1 MKRKIA
7 ILLALVMI
15 VSLAVGVLAGCDRIF
30 VKSEARDAAQ
40 VVATVTYNGQT
51 ATVSKAELTVSF
63 NNYAYLYTAYYGM
76 TYQEAADTVLRS
88 LAQRELLVL
97 FAKDEIAKALGETRH
112 PSAIPVEELLS
123 TSEIDRAIKN
133 VNDDILSALSS
144 ALEERIAEKDY
155 NEGTDGDESS
165 TYEEYTGDDA
175 VRVYFESNGGSDVS
189 RQSIKSGTTA
199 FEPDAPTRDGYTFMG
214 WFTAKN
220 GGEEWD
226 FATPVD
232 SEVTGGGKALTL
244 YAHWE
249 KYTAP
254 RTERPD
260 AEEDEDADYDP
271 DSDLP
276 EGTALS
282 VRAFNA
288 DGSFN
293 DDYKALVYD
302 RTFEPE
308 ALADMTDDEYK
319 AALDEH
325 LAGAVADI
333 ADNMSE
339 STLDYNYYLTAEYK
353 SLLIT
358 RLERMIGDG
367 RIGDG
372 CSVSDAEVQARFD
385 SLVEQNKE
393 TFTDG
398 ESYQSAIES
407 TLDTVY
413 YHKSGYGFVLNIL
426 LKLPD
431 EQVEELTAL
440 IADGTVNDDYV
451 TARRDAMLNALEV
464 YISNPDYDSTY
475 ECDSHTCESGSAC
488 DPMTCPDHPCKD
500 EEITVREESSGL
512 DQIVEFV
519 KDDETDEWSVVTN
532 VSVCPEMA
540 YLPEKVAAFGERGI
554 VRQIYDSLAQVR
566 TAVESGE
573 LTHVQGLYWI
583 REVATTWLY
592 LVGDDTG
599 SVSSD
604 SNNGGLGY
612 VVTPKGEES
621 GYIDSFT
628 EQARALI
635 GNGGGSFER
644 TEGKGATKDNFYV
657 FGDNFIGAESAVDA
671 SSAYAG
677 VFILVASAVPYD
689 TTGWGSYTVVYD
701 EETDSY
707 SEEKLDFGGLVDGV
721 YGVLPMDYVLTHA
734 ADLEDVVTVRGSIEE
749 ALLSGKRTAIYEKK
763 VNTFGTEYYGTIVY
777 NEKAYKSLWKDL
789 D

>member
-244 YAHWE
+244 YAHWA

-260 AEEDEDADYDP
+260 PEEDEDADYDP

-276 EGTALS
+276 EGTALA

-288 DGSFN
+288 DGNFN
-293 DDYKALVYD
+293 DAYKALVYD

-393 TFTDG
+393 TFVDG

-451 TARRDAMLNALEV
+451 TARRDAMLNDLEV
-464 YISNPDYDSTY
+464 YVSNPDYDSTY
-475 ECDSHTCESGSAC
+475 ECDRHTCESGSAC

-500 EEITVREESSGL
+500 EEITVREGSSGL

-519 KDDETDEWSVVTN
+519 KDDETGEWSVVTN

-540 YLPEKVAAFGERGI
+540 YLPEKVAAFGEHGI
-554 VRQIYDSLAQVR
+554 VRQIYNSLAQVR
-566 TAVESGE
+566 TAVVESGE

-612 VVTPKGEES
+612 VVTPEGEES

-644 TEGKGATKDNFYV
+644 TEGAGATEGNFYV

-689 TTGWGSYTVVYD
+689 TTGWGSYTVAYD

-707 SEEKLDFGGLVDGV
+707 SEEKLDFGGLEK
-721 YGVLPMDYVLTHA
+721 GVLPMDYVLTHA

>member
-97 FAKDEIAKALGETRH
+97 FAKDEIAKALGEARH

-144 ALEERIAEKDY
+144 ALEESIAEKDY
-155 NEGTDGDESS
+155 NEGTDGDESP

-254 RTERPD
+254 RTERTD

-276 EGTALS
+276 EGTALA

-308 ALADMTDDEYK
+308 ALADMTDDEYR

-393 TFTDG
+393 TFVDG

-413 YHKSGYGFVLNIL
+413 YHKTGYGFVLNIL

-440 IADGTVNDDYV
+440 IADGTANDDYV
-451 TARRDAMLNALEV
+451 TKRRDAMLNDLEV
-464 YISNPDYDSTY
+464 YVSNPDYDSTY
-475 ECDSHTCESGSAC
+475 ECDRHTCESGSAC

-500 EEITVREESSGL
+500 EEITVREGSLGL
-512 DQIVEFV
+512 NQIVEFV
-519 KDDETDEWSVVTN
+519 KDDETGEWSVVTN

-540 YLPEKVAAFGERGI
+540 YLPEKVAAFGEHGI
-554 VRQIYDSLAQVR
+554 VQQIYDSLAQVH
-566 TAVESGE
+566 TAVVESGE

-612 VVTPKGEES
+612 VVTPEGEES

-635 GNGGGSFER
+635 KNGGGSFER
-644 TEGKGATKDNFYV
+644 TEGEGAKMGNFYV

-689 TTGWGSYTVVYD
+689 TTGWGSYTVAYD

-707 SEEKLDFGGLVDGV
+707 SEEEKLDFGGLEK
-721 YGVLPMDYVLTHA
+721 GVLPMDYVLTHA